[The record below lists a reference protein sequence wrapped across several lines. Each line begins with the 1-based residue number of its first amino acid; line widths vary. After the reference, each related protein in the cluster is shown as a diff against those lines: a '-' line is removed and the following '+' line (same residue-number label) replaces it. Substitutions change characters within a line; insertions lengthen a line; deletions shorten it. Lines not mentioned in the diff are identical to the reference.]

1 MTICYVNSLAIYNF
15 NDDKTRQ
22 NKFASMMTLVIREN
36 FLLMKFI
43 NEFVALLP

>member
-22 NKFASMMTLVIREN
+22 NKFCLHDDIGY
-36 FLLMKFI
+36 
-43 NEFVALLP
+43 